1 MSKTKDASKHI
12 LNIKDN
18 YIIFNLEDL
27 SNKTFAVAVD
37 DIKSLSLVPNV
48 SYTGTYNIGT
58 LHPYESYTKKYYFSY
73 QIILTRNATIRDEH
87 FHKLSYNFTQP
98 LVNEN
103 GDIAFYVDYD
113 TFMELSKALLNFR
126 LSNGNNEDN
135 KANVG

>member
-18 YIIFNLEDL
+18 YIIFNSEDL

-103 GDIAFYVDYD
+103 GDIVFYVDYD
-113 TFMELSKALLNFR
+113 TFMELSKALLDFR
-126 LSNGNNEDN
+126 LSNEDN